1 MRHDIDALRDI
12 AREVGAHVKLP
23 MNRENVPHV
32 RGHDGREVCKHRSSP
47 GFDLYA
53 DGKPAAYG
61 VTRERAVEF
70 LRGDA

>member
-32 RGHDGREVCKHRSSP
+32 RVNWCRLSKNEN
-47 GFDLYA
+47 F
-53 DGKPAAYG
+53 
-61 VTRERAVEF
+61 
-70 LRGDA
+70 